1 MNLKKDIFQLFSDF
15 VAIESVST
23 DSKRKKEILKAVD
36 FLKNHLEKLGFQVNL
51 YQKANC
57 PPLIIAKKIV
67 SSKAKTFGFYA
78 HYDVQPEDPI
88 DKWKS
93 LPFQLTVKN
102 GKIFGRGVA
111 DNKGHII
118 EMIVA
123 AEKLIKTNQLKNN
136 LVFIFEGEEEVGSK
150 NFEELVKKDKS
161 LKNINA
167 FYVVDMGMKEKNLPQ
182 IIYGLRGVIGFE
194 IKIITSELDL
204 HSGVYGNKVLNPA
217 QLAAEL
223 MAKMVDGETHKI
235 KIPGFY
241 DDVKKISREEK
252 QLLLKSNESLVSKI
266 NPALDINGMIS
277 GYTGEGSKTIIPASA
292 TVKFSLR
299 LVPDQDWKKIEKLVK
314 NFIKKNL
321 PKNVVYKL
329 KTSDFGCNPFY
340 TDFKNQYAQKTAHIL
355 TNVFDNETLFNR
367 SGGSVGAAEILQRL
381 FQKPV
386 VLIGFTLPDN
396 NLHAPNE
403 NFDEEMFLK
412 GIIAIEKIFAQ

>member
-1 MNLKKDIFQLFSDF
+1 MYQLFTDF
-15 VAIESVST
+15 VRIQSVST

-36 FLKNHLEKLGFQVNL
+36 FLKKNLEKLGFQVNL

-57 PPLIIAKKIV
+57 PPLIIAKKII
-67 SSKAKTFGFYA
+67 SSKAKTLGFYA

-88 DKWKS
+88 NKWKS
-93 LPFQLTVKN
+93 PPFKLTVKN

-111 DNKGHII
+111 DDKGHIV
-118 EMIVA
+118 EMIIA

-136 LVFIFEGEEEVGSK
+136 LIFIFEGEEEVGSQ

-161 LKNINA
+161 LKNVDV
-167 FYVVDMGMKEKNLPQ
+167 FYVVDMGMKEKNIPQ

-194 IKIITSELDL
+194 IKIITSEFDL

-223 MAKMVDGETHKI
+223 MAKIVDGQTHKI

-241 DDVKKISREEK
+241 DDVKKISQEEK
-252 QLLLKSNESLVSKI
+252 QLLLKSNETLVSKI
-266 NPALDINGMIS
+266 DPALDINGIVS
-277 GYTGEGSKTIIPASA
+277 GYTGEGSKTIIPSSA
-292 TVKFSLR
+292 LIKFSVR
-299 LVPDQDWKKIEKLVK
+299 LVPNQNHKKIESLVK
-314 NFIKKNL
+314 KFVKDNL
-321 PKNVVYKL
+321 PKTVKISF
-329 KTSDFGCNPFY
+329 KKSSGSNPFY
-340 TDFKNQYAQKTAHIL
+340 TDFKNQYAQKTAEIFKD
-355 TNVFDNETLFNR
+355 VFGNETLFNR

-381 FQKPV
+381 FKKPV
-386 VLIGFTLPDN
+386 ILAGFTLPDD

-412 GIIAIEKIFAQ
+412 GIKAIEKIFLQ